1 MPTTEG
7 SAGTCLLVLLQLCA
21 VGAGFCHG
29 VGGLIGN
36 NGNSTDRLYCSRNK
50 TIARPHDDGRLQTRA
65 ATKGRTGT
73 CSHNR
78 TGCAVCSEP
87 WLVCATEAR
96 GSERLS
102 AEGRHHLR
110 ADEVL
115 QFAPMATV
123 WGLRL
128 AGVKGKNEPKERLGI
143 IALSYASLGLITFGM
158 KAAVNEERPDGR
170 DCRSFPSGH
179 TARAFMGAEM
189 LYQEYKDVS
198 PWIGYSGYAM
208 AALTGYLRVY
218 NNRHYLND
226 VVAGAASEFCV
237 PNWDIGCNRNCLRRK
252 RRLSNFNI
260 KKFESLLRF
269 IRKTSTCSV
278 GTPCKGKNS

>member
-7 SAGTCLLVLLQLCA
+7 PAGTCLLVLLQLCA

-29 VGGLIGN
+29 VGGLVEN

-50 TIARPHDDGRLQTRA
+50 TIAHPMMTADCKPVLRPKDVLVPVVITGLA
-65 ATKGRTGT
+65 ALYVQNHGWFAQQKREVQKG
-73 CSHNR
+73 
-78 TGCAVCSEP
+78 
-87 WLVCATEAR
+87 
-96 GSERLS
+96 LS

-115 QFAPMATV
+115 QFAPMATA

-226 VVAGAASEFCV
+226 VVAGAC
-237 PNWDIGCNRNCLRRK
+237 IGILCTKLGYWLQPK
-252 RRLSNFNI
+252 LF
-260 KKFESLLRF
+260 KKKKKAFKF
-269 IRKTSTCSV
+269 QY
-278 GTPCKGKNS
+278 

>member
-1 MPTTEG
+1 
-7 SAGTCLLVLLQLCA
+7 
-21 VGAGFCHG
+21 
-29 VGGLIGN
+29 
-36 NGNSTDRLYCSRNK
+36 
-50 TIARPHDDGRLQTRA
+50 
-65 ATKGRTGT
+65 
-73 CSHNR
+73 
-78 TGCAVCSEP
+78 
-87 WLVCATEAR
+87 
-96 GSERLS
+96 
-102 AEGRHHLR
+102 
-110 ADEVL
+110 
-115 QFAPMATV
+115 MATV

-143 IALSYASLGLITFGM
+143 IALSYASLGLITFSM

-226 VVAGAASEFCV
+226 VVAGAC
-237 PNWDIGCNRNCLRRK
+237 IGILCTKLGYWLQPK
-252 RRLSNFNI
+252 LF
-260 KKFESLLRF
+260 KKKKKAFKF
-269 IRKTSTCSV
+269 QY
-278 GTPCKGKNS
+278 

>member
-1 MPTTEG
+1 MMDLSVLLPSCLRRRVLLGLVCWCCCNSVLWAQDSAMVSVDSLETTE
-7 SAGTCLLVLLQLCA
+7 TVQ
-21 VGAGFCHG
+21 
-29 VGGLIGN
+29 
-36 NGNSTDRLYCSRNK
+36 TDS
-50 TIARPHDDGRLQTRA
+50 IVA
-65 ATKGRTGT
+65 ATRPLPDSMVTADCKPMLRPKDVLVPVVITGLAALYVQNHGWFAQQKREVQKG
-73 CSHNR
+73 
-78 TGCAVCSEP
+78 
-87 WLVCATEAR
+87 
-96 GSERLS
+96 LS

-115 QFAPMATV
+115 QFAPMAAA

-226 VVAGAASEFCV
+226 VVAGAC
-237 PNWDIGCNRNCLRRK
+237 IGILCTKLGYWLQPK
-252 RRLSNFNI
+252 LF
-260 KKFESLLRF
+260 KKKKKAFKF
-269 IRKTSTCSV
+269 QY
-278 GTPCKGKNS
+278 